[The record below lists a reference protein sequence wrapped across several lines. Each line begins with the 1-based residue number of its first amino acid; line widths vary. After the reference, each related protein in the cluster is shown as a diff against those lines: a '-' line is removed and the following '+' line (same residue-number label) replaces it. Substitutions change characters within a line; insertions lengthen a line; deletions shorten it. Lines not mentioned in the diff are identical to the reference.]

1 MQISAQ
7 IFPANFYACV
17 SCIESGQEILESWPS
32 DDGLQWKFDRELMD
46 YCARPFSQDI
56 TF

>member
-17 SCIESGQEILESWPS
+17 GCRESGQEILESWPS
-32 DDGLQWKFDRELMD
+32 DDGLRWKFDRELMD